1 MTAERQNFRMLQ
13 RMRVRWAEV
22 DMQKIV
28 FNAHYLM
35 YFDTAMSDYWRALGL
50 PYSTTL
56 EALQGDLYVKKASV
70 EYFGSARYDDVL
82 DVGLR
87 LARIGNTSL
96 TFHGAIFCGDTLLVT
111 SELVYVFADP
121 TSQTS
126 KPVPTTLREAFERF
140 EAGASMTHVKV
151 GTWDT
156 VGPMASILR
165 EAVFVQE
172 QGIQADI
179 VWDAADATAV
189 HAVSINALGIPV
201 ATGRMV
207 DCGGGVVR
215 IGRMAV
221 VRPMRGSSLGRDVLM
236 ALIEKA
242 EQDGYAEVMLHA
254 QCSAEGFYSRNN
266 FVPRG
271 PVFEEAGIRH
281 IEMFKVLKPE

>member
-1 MTAERQNFRMLQ
+1 MIVQRQNFRMLQ

-50 PYSTTL
+50 PYTSTL
-56 EALQGDLYVKKASV
+56 EALQGDLYVKKATV
-70 EYFGSARYDDVL
+70 EYFGSAKFDDVI

-87 LARIGNTSL
+87 LERVGTTSV
-96 TFHGAIFCGDTLLVT
+96 TFVGAIFCGDTLLVT

-121 TSQTS
+121 STQTS
-126 KPVPTTLREAFERF
+126 KPVPEALRGAFEQF
-140 EAGASMTHVKV
+140 EAGQQMTQVSVGDWGALGTLASV
-151 GTWDT
+151 
-156 VGPMASILR
+156 LR
-165 EAVFVQE
+165 VSVFVQE
-172 QGIQADI
+172 QGISADI

-189 HAVSINALGIPV
+189 HAVATNALQVPV

-207 DCGGGVVR
+207 DFGGGVVR

-221 VRPMRGSSLGRDVLM
+221 ARPLRGSSLGRDVLLALM
-236 ALIEKA
+236 ARAQGE
-242 EQDGYAEVMLHA
+242 GYKEVMLHA

-266 FVPRG
+266 FVARG
-271 PVFEEAGIRH
+271 PIFEEAGIRH
-281 IEMFKVLKPE
+281 IEMFKRLKA